1 MYVLCA
7 LQTTLSELLEYQCFI
22 NLSFKF
28 AIVVGTGHSLVS
40 VAPPTMLIPL
50 GQLVLHVDTTPNTAR
65 TNERNIDIS
74 VNLIASVVLANE
86 E

>member
-1 MYVLCA
+1 MYSVHYK
-7 LQTTLSELLEYQCFI
+7 TMLSEFLEYRCLI
-22 NLSFKF
+22 SLSLKF

-40 VAPPTMLIPL
+40 VAPPTTLIPL

-86 E
+86 